1 MKSTRFRLAKR
12 FIRSGLGSFLGVHVI
27 ALAATV
33 SAEQATVVDRTRGAE
48 RVVVATVRSIEP
60 SWVRNEFGDRLIVS
74 RVQLQ
79 VEETLKGAAQPTV
92 WMDVDGGTLDGLT
105 LRVSSLPLMER
116 GERAVF
122 FLEPGRE
129 SVYRPYLR
137 GQGILLLD
145 DRDFVRGSSLRLD
158 QIRTTVRSG
167 R

>member
-1 MKSTRFRLAKR
+1 MKSTYFRFAER
-12 FIRSGLGSFLGVHVI
+12 FIRSGLGSFLALYGVV
-27 ALAATV
+27 LGATL
-33 SAEQATVVDRTRGAE
+33 SADQATVVDRTRGAE

-60 SWVRNEFGDRLIVS
+60 SWVRSEFGDRLIVS

-92 WMDVDGGTLDGLT
+92 WMEVDGGTLDGFT

-122 FLEPGRE
+122 FLEPGVE

-167 R
+167 K